1 MGEPT
6 RAKDGQSASVA
17 AMETTQHAQI
27 AYDAFAPIYDDFNA
41 QNDYEF
47 WFSVLLPRLEEFGL
61 TTGKVLDVGCGT
73 GRAFAPMLRRG
84 WEITA
89 CDISPGMVAKAKE
102 KHAGEAALT
111 CEVAD
116 MTKLPTYGEFQLV
129 WALNDAI
136 NYLVGDGDLQSALEG
151 MGANLA
157 PDGLVVFDAN
167 TLMLMRAAYEPSAGL
182 ERDARWRWQ
191 GLGQV
196 GDIYEAEVSGDGIAT
211 HIHKER
217 HYSVPEVQRTML
229 NAGLQP
235 VAALGQREAEE
246 ELLLAD
252 AWDEERDHK
261 IVHVARRS

>member
-1 MGEPT
+1 
-6 RAKDGQSASVA
+6 
-17 AMETTQHAQI
+17 METTDHAQI

-47 WFSVLLPRLEEFGL
+47 WFSVLLPRLGEFGL
-61 TTGKVLDVGCGT
+61 RTGKLLDVACGT

-89 CDISPGMVAKAKE
+89 CDISPAMVAKAKE
-102 KHAGEAALT
+102 KHPGEAIAYD
-111 CEVAD
+111 VAD
-116 MTKLPTYGEFQLV
+116 MTKLPRYGEFDLV
-129 WALNDAI
+129 WALNDPI
-136 NYLVGDGDLQSALEG
+136 NYLVGDGDLQSALEA

-157 PDGLVVFDAN
+157 ADGLLVFDCN
-167 TLMLMRAAYEPSAGL
+167 TLLLFRSSFEPDAGL
-182 ERDARWRWQ
+182 KRDARWRWE
-191 GLGQV
+191 GRGSV
-196 GDIYEAEVSGDGIAT
+196 GDVYEAEVSGEGVTT
-211 HIHKER
+211 HIHRER

-235 VAALGQREAEE
+235 IAAMGQREAEG

-252 AWDEERDHK
+252 AWDEGRDHK